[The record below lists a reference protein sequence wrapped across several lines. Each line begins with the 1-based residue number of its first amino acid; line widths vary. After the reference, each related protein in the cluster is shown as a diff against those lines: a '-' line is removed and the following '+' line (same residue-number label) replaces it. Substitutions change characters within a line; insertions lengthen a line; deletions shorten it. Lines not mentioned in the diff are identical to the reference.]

1 MRLIDA
7 DKLKQHYAWWNNEE
21 QRTFDQIVD
30 AQPTVDA
37 VPVVR
42 CRECIHW
49 KPPHVLQNDGTE
61 REYNPETDIDSL
73 GLLMVTT
80 DVGINVGGKC
90 YVDANVGY
98 ADDKTVFRTE
108 DNYCGK
114 AIRGGNIPLNGKRKD
129 GADNG

>member
-7 DKLKQHYAWWNNEE
+7 ERLKEVFRRNVVSGDA
-21 QRTFDQIVD
+21 FDQLID
-30 AQPTVDA
+30 IAPTIDA

-42 CRECIHW
+42 CGECIHW

-61 REYNPETDIDSL
+61 REYNPETDTDGF
-73 GLLMVTT
+73 GLLMVTV

-90 YVDANVGY
+90 YVDHNTGY
-98 ADDKTVFRTE
+98 DEDKTVFRTE

-129 GADNG
+129 GTE